1 MNSLVQ
7 AYDGL
12 QLFFEQLGYTSPEI
26 KDLDHLLNGQT
37 VISDQQEHLHF
48 SEHPNAQVSY
58 WDS

>member
-12 QLFFEQLGYTSPEI
+12 QLFYEQLGYTSPEI

-48 SEHPNAQVSY
+48 TEHHPNALVSY
-58 WDS
+58 